1 MSETHEPSSEDP
13 ASAASASTDPKQ
25 DNNRHAPRRRVL
37 KSGLVAF
44 NQRHATLSCAVR
56 DLSDTGALLR
66 LSEVAHVPQRFEL
79 IVELDGLE
87 ADCEMIWR
95 RGRDIGV
102 RFSAPPRK
110 AAPRRSQSVATA
122 APVKLRFR

>member
-1 MSETHEPSSEDP
+1 M
-13 ASAASASTDPKQ
+13 SASPVPSAENSDTGGPALADSKP
-25 DNNRHAPRRRVL
+25 DEHRSNPRRRVL

-66 LSEVAHVPQRFEL
+66 LSEVAHVPQHFEL

-87 ADCEMIWR
+87 ADCEVIWR

-110 AAPRRSQSVATA
+110 AAPRRSQSVGA
-122 APVKLRFR
+122 APAKLRFR